1 VVAEHQTHDDGE
13 LVQWRHQGGLDG
25 RQRSTPT
32 PLHLP
37 PCLYYMHG
45 RLIVLAGCTWVCV
58 GGPETCRRVDV
69 ISNLQTRSRSHV
81 GGLLLR
87 SPPLACGR
95 VAALCNCAIELA
107 AQRPPPQLTD
117 PVYYSAD

>member
-69 ISNLQTRSRSHV
+69 ISKYLQTRSRSHV
-81 GGLLLR
+81 GCCCSDPRRR
-87 SPPLACGR
+87 SH
-95 VAALCNCAIELA
+95 VAVLPRCATV
-107 AQRPPPQLTD
+107 Q
-117 PVYYSAD
+117 SN

>member
-69 ISNLQTRSRSHV
+69 ISKYLQTRSRSHV
-81 GGLLLR
+81 G
-87 SPPLACGR
+87 
-95 VAALCNCAIELA
+95 AAAQIPAAARMWPCCRAVQLCNRISRSAPSA
-107 AQRPPPQLTD
+107 
-117 PVYYSAD
+117 SAD